1 MKRSTL
7 LLVVFVGF
15 VLYLLF
21 RAKKA
26 AAATASSQPV
36 GTAQATRKPTTAETI
51 AGASLSGLSLLS
63 SMLKSGS
70 PPSANV
76 KQNTWSFDYSGGTD
90 WSSVQIS
97 PDFTQGEFSGTG
109 AMTNTQTPD
118 FSQGAFSGSGAWG

>member
-1 MKRSTL
+1 M
-7 LLVVFVGF
+7 VFVGF
-15 VLYLLF
+15 VLYLIF
-21 RAKKA
+21 RARKA
-26 AAATASSQPV
+26 SAATASSQPV
-36 GTAQATRKPTTAETI
+36 GTAQSTRTPTTAETI
-51 AGASLSGLSLLS
+51 AGAGVAGLSLIQ

-76 KQNTWSFDYSGGTD
+76 KQNTWSFDYAGASD

-118 FSQGAFSGSGAWG
+118 FSSGAYSGSGGWG